1 MKEVAMT
8 TQVKIIFNG
17 AFENCH
23 VGCDSCDFVSSTHT
37 EYKDGKAVG
46 LTVKVRCENAELCEH
61 MVAYLARH
69 PECITGR

>member
-1 MKEVAMT
+1 MKEVPMT
-8 TQVKIIFNG
+8 AQVRIVFNG

-69 PECITGR
+69 PECITG

>member
-8 TQVKIIFNG
+8 TQVKIMFNG

-46 LTVKVRCENAELCEH
+46 LIVKVRCENAELCEH
-61 MVAYLARH
+61 MVEHLARH